1 MQKGDMEQHKML
13 KRTERVIDAVKLIE
27 LLEGMEGKEARL
39 TIKRT
44 NEIWEFEYECDG
56 EVIKETGDKLTG
68 MAERAIAINR
78 GKRNA
83 KQL

>member
-1 MQKGDMEQHKML
+1 ML

-39 TIKRT
+39 EIKKT
-44 NEIWEFEYECDG
+44 NGIWEFEYECDG
-56 EVIKETGDKLTG
+56 EVIKETGEKLTG
-68 MAERAIAINR
+68 MVERAIAINR

-83 KQL
+83 EQL